1 MDTRPAAAGLPCAL
15 LFLLGS
21 IASAVSPAETAT
33 YPAAAPL
40 SRYLEAGA
48 TEEIEMARS
57 AAPPSISANADILTL
72 TASGYRAAVKGE
84 NGFVCLVERSWGA
97 AFDDPGFW
105 NPKIR
110 GPICLNRAAARS
122 VLPAYLERTSW
133 VVGGLAKSEMVSRT
147 RAALAAK
154 TFVAPEAGAMG
165 YMMSKQAYL
174 SDADG
179 HWHPHLMFY
188 LSDADAAS
196 WGANLAGSPIYAQQ
210 SDPEPVTTFFVPV
223 TKWSDSTPADTGSH

>member
-1 MDTRPAAAGLPCAL
+1 MEMRHSAAGLASAL
-15 LFLLGS
+15 AILLGS
-21 IASAVSPAETAT
+21 IASAASPAQTPP
-33 YPAAAPL
+33 YPTAAPL
-40 SRYLEAGA
+40 ARYLEASA
-48 TEEIEMARS
+48 ADEIAMARS
-57 AAPPSISANADILTL
+57 AAPPAISADADVLTL
-72 TASGYRAAVKGE
+72 TVSGYGAAVKGK

-97 AFDDPGFW
+97 AFEDPVFW

-122 VLPAYLERTSW
+122 VLPAYLERTKW
-133 VVGGLAKSEMVSRT
+133 VVGGLSKTEMVSRT

-174 SDADG
+174 SDTDG

-188 LSDADAAS
+188 LSDVDAAS
-196 WGANLAGSPIYAQQ
+196 WGANLAGSPVYAQQ

-223 TKWSDSTPADTGSH
+223 TMWSDSSPADAGSH